1 MRKINYDL
9 FRTRK
14 NFKPLTLFNRNPRLT
29 FEEFEDFFDQRMVE
43 SPGKDYYL
51 RVKSHY
57 EKINAPTIE
66 IKEEVSLEESV
77 EPEVKE
83 KKVLEEKVE
92 PQIEESNKSF
102 TLTLP
107 SPSENSLSPPKKSRR
122 RRKQSQKNADSE
134 SSNED

>member
-1 MRKINYDL
+1 MSKINYDL
-9 FRTRK
+9 FRIRK
-14 NFKPLTLFNRNPRLT
+14 NFKPLSLFNRNPKLT
-29 FEEFEDFFDQRMVE
+29 FEEFEDFFDQRMVK

-66 IKEEVSLEESV
+66 IKEDSVSEVTEDVVEVKLEESSETV
-77 EPEVKE
+77 
-83 KKVLEEKVE
+83 
-92 PQIEESNKSF
+92 

-107 SPSENSLSPPKKSRR
+107 TLENSLTPPKKSRR

-134 SSNED
+134 ASNED